1 MRRASKRNFGLMA
14 IITVMIIASIV
25 GVNALADMVGV
36 GNVACG
42 IGVIALVAGV
52 AMTFFEGSDFVN
64 RNFGGCIIG
73 SSLIA
78 TIASI
83 VAGFQS
89 EKLAIAAVAAVLAV
103 LVVIACFSG
112 RRWLQTVMA
121 VAAIIAII
129 FMALPVRSKEA
140 DVQVNVSEDT
150 TPVDDARISELTSEN
165 ESLKADLE
173 EALQANEALRQFLG
187 EHMKRCNGC
196 PICNGT
202 VDGKDNEGTRKSGTA
217 STGKGTTL
225 PISGAPLGDGK
236 GNGAGLVPVTP
247 VYDTAVPKPGSNEPV
262 KVVTPVKTVDFT
274 NGDDDE
280 VIKVDDNHGGSYE
293 TESESDTPVVET
305 KAPAV
310 TEKLTYSVKGNVITV
325 TAPNGFKAVEEPL
338 YYLVAK
344 GNVNVVSATVQGTV
358 LTITFE
364 AAENA
369 ELKVC
374 QGMFSKADVKS
385 EELTVPVQKTK
396 VQETEESK
404 EEQSSEETTEES
416 TEVKAEMKVSA
427 INVETICDTGYEGD
441 ALQYFV
447 VADGENI
454 DYSKFA
460 VSHGAISVDGTWTI
474 IAPAKSGSATIS
486 FGNIVQTVKF
496 TVIPEKT
503 TEESKGDETSAEET
517 EESSE
522 NKEPV
527 DQPTEESSE
536 EETVESTEESKEEST
551 EAPTEEE
558 TEAPTEELK
567 GTLTSISV
575 YDNSVPC
582 GSVVQA
588 KISYE
593 GNIAW
598 DEVEVSGNNGL
609 IYYIENDIITFETSK
624 IASNYE
630 VFISYNGSTVAIS
643 FSVYGVENAEIDWQ

>member
-1 MRRASKRNFGLMA
+1 MRKSKKGLVA
-14 IITVMIIASIV
+14 ILMLLAVSVCGFTATLTQFV
-25 GVNALADMVGV
+25 GIGT
-36 GNVACG
+36 VACG

-52 AMTFFEGSDFVN
+52 VITFFEGSDFIN

-247 VYDTAVPKPGSNEPV
+247 VYDTAVPKLGSNEPV

-305 KAPAV
+305 TAPAE

-325 TAPNGFKAVEEPL
+325 TAPTGFKSVEEPL

-344 GNVNVVSATVQGTV
+344 GNVTVISATVQGNV
-358 LTITFE
+358 LTVTFE

-374 QGMFSKADVKS
+374 QGMFTKSGVKS
-385 EELTVPVQKTK
+385 EELVIPVQKTK
-396 VQETEESK
+396 VEESV
-404 EEQSSEETTEES
+404 EETEES
-416 TEVKAEMKVSA
+416 TEEKIPEMKVSG
-427 INVETICDTGYEGD
+427 INVTTICDTAYEGD
-441 ALQYFV
+441 ALQYVV
-447 VADGENI
+447 VAEGQYI
-454 DYSKFA
+454 DYSKFT
-460 VSHGAISVDGTWTI
+460 VSNGTISADGTWTI
-474 IAPAKSGSATIS
+474 VAPAESGSATIS
-486 FGNIVQTVKF
+486 FGNVSATVNF
-496 TVIPEKT
+496 TVEVDP
-503 TEESKGDETSAEET
+503 TEESKEDETSAEET
-517 EESSE
+517 EESTE